1 MCMLVCL
8 CVCELASF
16 IVPILQQLL
25 RGRASFPLSQRSP
38 QWPIVIALICKSSV
52 VCRKLSA
59 CKSVCACECD
69 YANGHECICRF
80 VFSFVA

>member
-1 MCMLVCL
+1 MCL
-8 CVCELASF
+8 CVGELASF

-25 RGRASFPLSQRSP
+25 RGRASFPLSQRSL

-59 CKSVCACECD
+59 CMSVCVCVHVSVTMRMD
-69 YANGHECICRF
+69 MSVSVGL
-80 VFSFVA
+80 SSLL

>member
-1 MCMLVCL
+1 MCL
-8 CVCELASF
+8 CVGELASF

-25 RGRASFPLSQRSP
+25 RGRASFPLSQRSL

-59 CKSVCACECD
+59 CMSVCVHVSVTMRMD
-69 YANGHECICRF
+69 MSVSVGL
-80 VFSFVA
+80 SSLL